1 MNMGRPACCLIAACV
16 RACVRQGWPTSLR
29 GEALQA
35 KWMQIPYGLDV
46 LVTHGPPYKYGDGD
60 KDYDAGDRGL
70 LRVIKQRRPRVAVF
84 GHIHDGAPAA
94 GSWTAWDCSSLR
106 VSTIPGSD

>member
-1 MNMGRPACCLIAACV
+1 MDEYGPACCLIAACV

-46 LVTHGPPYKYGDGD
+46 LDHWVQPY
-60 KDYDAGDRGL
+60 
-70 LRVIKQRRPRVAVF
+70 
-84 GHIHDGAPAA
+84 
-94 GSWTAWDCSSLR
+94 
-106 VSTIPGSD
+106 